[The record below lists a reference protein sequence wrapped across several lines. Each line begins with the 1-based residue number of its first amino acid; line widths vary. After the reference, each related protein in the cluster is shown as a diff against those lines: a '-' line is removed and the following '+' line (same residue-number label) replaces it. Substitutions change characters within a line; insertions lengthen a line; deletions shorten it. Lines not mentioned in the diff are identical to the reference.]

1 MVILRTT
8 LSDIRTWQKIVFPS
22 RTPSMRSKSAIS
34 IPYKSNRRLL
44 RDQRRDDK
52 QSCQSPGQGRAAKS
66 QERRSSRKLVIGLP
80 TIGNFRFTE
89 TEIQNNQTSAGILFP
104 LSAPISPPFF
114 AVNLHNFTFSLAT
127 RGSEERRTTAR
138 VLNNRRHV
146 THVTW
151 CCGTIVDLVCVRDF
165 GDRTVRKAP
174 RIEMID
180 DREKVFSSINQRAY
194 VSDQS
199 YLYLVLQIQK
209 LFFSP
214 PLFVHT

>member
-1 MVILRTT
+1 MAILRTT

-44 RDQRRDDK
+44 EIREETNCRSRVIASCK
-52 QSCQSPGQGRAAKS
+52 QSCQSPGQGRAAKPR
-66 QERRSSRKLVIGLP
+66 ERRSSRKHVIGLP

-89 TEIQNNQTSAGILFP
+89 TEIQNNKTSAGILFP

-114 AVNLHNFTFSLAT
+114 AINLHNFTFSLAA

-146 THVTW
+146 THVPW
-151 CCGTIVDLVCVRDF
+151 FCGTIVDLVCVILVIALS
-165 GDRTVRKAP
+165 VR
-174 RIEMID
+174 RLE
-180 DREKVFSSINQRAY
+180 
-194 VSDQS
+194 
-199 YLYLVLQIQK
+199 
-209 LFFSP
+209 
-214 PLFVHT
+214 